1 MKLIQKTI
9 KVAKEQGSKPY
20 KSIQYFSNLKK
31 GGIPMYDVIIKN
43 ARIPQGDDT
52 VLTNILV
59 KDEKIA
65 GFVERLDGI
74 EAKEV
79 IDAGGHLTLPG
90 CIDSHVHF
98 MYQGFP
104 HRENFLT
111 GSAAAA
117 RGGITT
123 VVDMP
128 CCSVPS
134 VRSVRQLKL
143 KKELVA
149 PQALVDYAFWG
160 GVTGEDVRNG
170 WLHNVKEQAEEGVVA
185 FKAYMTP
192 SVPTFPRVTDPE
204 MYEAFVAV
212 AETGLPIGIHAEN
225 FAMCDYFVK
234 KLQREGRMD
243 GPAWAEARMELAE
256 KVAIELGISF
266 SEATGARL
274 HIVHMSTGIGAKLV
288 GEAKK
293 RGLDV
298 TSETCPHY
306 LTLNYEESMTKYGP
320 LAKIAPPLR
329 TKKDNELLWEGLNNG
344 SVDFIGTDHAP
355 YEIESEKLKRGMNI
369 WTAFPGIPGVETM
382 VPILVSEGYNKGRIS
397 LSKLVEILSTNA
409 AKHYGLYPKKGAM
422 FIGSDADFTIIDL
435 NKRWTVDPK
444 TQASMCGYTPFEGV
458 ELKGKVVKTIV
469 RGHLVYED
477 VEESTLKE
485 LSDKELQE
493 IVHEYPK
500 GVRERYADIFE
511 EFPSLYSKEYEKSFR
526 RNHPGLIDAHIRTIT
541 GIRVKPGFGKFIHRQ
556 SIQKLPRTIT
566 Y

>member
-1 MKLIQKTI
+1 
-9 KVAKEQGSKPY
+9 
-20 KSIQYFSNLKK
+20 
-31 GGIPMYDVIIKN
+31 MYDVVIKN

-74 EAKEV
+74 EFKEE

-90 CIDSHVHF
+90 CIDSHTHF

-123 VVDMP
+123 VIDMP

-134 VRSVRQLKL
+134 VRSVEQLKL
-143 KKELVA
+143 KKELVE

-170 WLHNVKEQAEEGVVA
+170 WLHNVKEQADYGVVA

-192 SVPTFPRVTDPE
+192 SVPTYPRVTDPE

-234 KLQREGRMD
+234 KFQKEGRMD
-243 GPAWAEARMELAE
+243 GPSWAEARMELAE

-274 HIVHMSTGIGAKLV
+274 HIVHMSTGIGAILV

-293 RGLDV
+293 RGLSV

-306 LTLNYEESMTKYGP
+306 LTLNYQEAMTKYGP

-344 SVDFIGTDHAP
+344 SVDFIATDHAP
-355 YEIESEKLKRGMNI
+355 YEIESEKLKKGLNI

-397 LSKLVEILSTNA
+397 LSKVVEVLSTNA

-422 FIGSDADFTIIDL
+422 FIGSDADFTIINL
-435 NKRWTVDPK
+435 NKRWTIDPK
-444 TQASMCGYTPFEGV
+444 TQASMCGYTPLEGM
-458 ELKGKVVKTIV
+458 ELKGKVYKTIV
-469 RGHLVYED
+469 RGHLVFED

-485 LSDKELQE
+485 LSDAELKE

-500 GVRERYADIFE
+500 GVEERYAEIFK
-511 EFPSLYSKEYEKSFR
+511 EFPKLYSKEYEKSYR
-526 RNHPGLIDAHIRTIT
+526 KEHPEVIDSHIRSIS
-541 GIRVKPGFGKFIHRQ
+541 GIKVKPGFGRFVYRQ
-556 SIQKLPRTIT
+556 SIQILPKTIT

>member
-9 KVAKEQGSKPY
+9 KAAKEQGSKPY

-31 GGIPMYDVIIKN
+31 GGIPMYDVVIKN

-444 TQASMCGYTPFEGV
+444 TQASMCGYTPFERM

>member
-1 MKLIQKTI
+1 
-9 KVAKEQGSKPY
+9 
-20 KSIQYFSNLKK
+20 
-31 GGIPMYDVIIKN
+31 MYDVVIKN
-43 ARIPQGDDT
+43 ARIPQGDST
-52 VLTNILV
+52 VITNILV

-65 GFVERLDGI
+65 GFVERLEGI

-90 CIDSHVHF
+90 CIDSHTHF

-123 VVDMP
+123 VIDMP

-134 VRSVRQLKL
+134 VRSVEQLKL
-143 KKELVA
+143 KKELVE
-149 PQALVDYAFWG
+149 PQALVDFAFWG
-160 GVTGEDVRNG
+160 GVTGEDVRKG
-170 WLHNVKEQAEEGVVA
+170 WLHNVKEQADYGVVS

-192 SVPTFPRVTDPE
+192 SVPTYPRVTDPE
-204 MYEAFVAV
+204 MYEAFEAV
-212 AETGLPIGIHAEN
+212 AKTGLPIGIHAEN

-234 KLQREGRMD
+234 KFQREGRMD

-266 SEATGARL
+266 SEATSARL

-293 RGLDV
+293 KGLNV

-306 LTLNYEESMTKYGP
+306 LTLNYQEAMTKYGP

-329 TKKDNELLWEGLNNG
+329 TKKDNEELWEGLNNG
-344 SVDFIGTDHAP
+344 SVDFIATDHAP
-355 YEIESEKLKRGMNI
+355 YEIESEKFKKGMNI

-382 VPILVSEGYNKGRIS
+382 VPILVSEGYNKGRIK
-397 LSKLVEILSTNA
+397 LSKLVDILSTNA

-435 NKRWTVDPK
+435 DKRWTIDPK
-444 TQASMCGYTPFEGV
+444 TQASMCGYTPLEGM
-458 ELKGKVVKTIV
+458 ELKGKVSKTIV

-477 VEESTLKE
+477 VDESTLKE
-485 LSDKELQE
+485 LTDKELKE

-500 GVRERYADIFE
+500 GVEERYKEIFD
-511 EFPSLYSKEYEKSFR
+511 EFPSLYSKEYEKSYR
-526 RNHPGLIDAHIRTIT
+526 KDHPELIDKHIR
-541 GIRVKPGFGKFIHRQ
+541 GISGIKVKPGFGKFIKRQ
-556 SIQKLPRTIT
+556 SIQVLPKTIT

>member
-9 KVAKEQGSKPY
+9 KAAKEQGSKPY

-31 GGIPMYDVIIKN
+31 GGIPMYDVVIKN

-266 SEATGARL
+266 SEVTGARL

-444 TQASMCGYTPFEGV
+444 TQASMCGYTPFEGM